1 MNYLCV
7 SVCMYVY
14 ASFYVDEC
22 VYVCVC
28 VLVHVHMY
36 AHRDQRPVLGVI
48 PQLPPALF
56 SSETGSLIDPELA
69 KWISLAG
76 L

>member
-7 SVCMYVY
+7 CVRLSMWMY
-14 ASFYVDEC
+14 
-22 VYVCVC
+22 

-36 AHRDQRPVLGVI
+36 AHRDQRSVLGVI

-56 SSETGSLIDPELA
+56 SSETGSLIDLELA
-69 KWISLAG
+69 KWFSLAR